1 VASSLQYLNSLS
13 LARSSTTLTPACCFA
28 NSSVQFPVTE
38 RHFLAVVSFPSGRA
52 PPARGQPTPDL
63 LRLNQR
69 SHQLPRDLLVLA
81 DPLILHRGQ
90 PVAGTFEPSHHPR
103 QNHIIALKLSDPSLD
118 PLVHHSAFPTLAG
131 DLPRRRR
138 LGLRRTPSILHVF
151 IKLMARTRSS
161 CLTGP
166 RAQVVGRRS
175 SPEQPRRRRPLRR
188 HLGLRSNVTVP
199 VVLVHDT

>member
-81 DPLILHRGQ
+81 DPLILPNFHWS
-90 PVAGTFEPSHHPR
+90 P
-103 QNHIIALKLSDPSLD
+103 
-118 PLVHHSAFPTLAG
+118 
-131 DLPRRRR
+131 DLNERRR
-138 LGLRRTPSILHVF
+138 
-151 IKLMARTRSS
+151 
-161 CLTGP
+161 
-166 RAQVVGRRS
+166 
-175 SPEQPRRRRPLRR
+175 RRRRPPPWAARCR
-188 HLGLRSNVTVP
+188 YFRAITSP
-199 VVLVHDT
+199 